1 MRITVMHDIAAN
13 QNPASPAESGKSRK
27 SNWFGELT
35 AIPSQIAD
43 HKAAYRP
50 YSGETSKCGSIE
62 DAAISESQF
71 ILCPKR
77 HDTQLELIILQLRTI
92 SVFSCPSSTD
102 YLQVSIE

>member
-43 HKAAYRP
+43 IKLPTAPIPERQANAARLK
-50 YSGETSKCGSIE
+50 T
-62 DAAISESQF
+62 
-71 ILCPKR
+71 
-77 HDTQLELIILQLRTI
+77 LR
-92 SVFSCPSSTD
+92 SVNRSLSFVLNAMTLNSN
-102 YLQVSIE
+102 